1 MKMLRLTLILAAAVP
16 LFAQADVTLRKAIRK
31 EAVEGD
37 LKGAIDL
44 YRRAAAEAGK
54 DRATAAQALLHL
66 AQCYEKQGNT
76 EARRIYE
83 RLVREYPDQAE
94 SAAVARKRLGDRNT
108 SHAASARQVW
118 TGPKVDTFGTV
129 SPDGRFISYTDWST
143 GNLALHDIESGTD
156 RNLTAK
162 GSWNDS
168 PDWAEESAISRDGK
182 QVAFGWWT
190 KGRFRL
196 RIANLAGEPNFRDVY
211 DNEDT
216 PNLEPRDWTPDG
228 QWIAVQ
234 ITRKDLTRQIG
245 LVSVGNGTLR
255 VLKSLDWRGTTRLA
269 FSPDGKLLAFDLP
282 AGADTEQRD
291 IFVLATDGSREIPI
305 AVHPA
310 DDQVA
315 GWSPDGSR
323 VLFTSDRSGS
333 SGLWAASLDTTS
345 PPEFLKPAVPRD
357 HIGVTKAG
365 ALYYAVDVGTRD
377 ILEASIDISSGRVT
391 REPAFVATTNLGKNT
406 WPVWSQDG
414 KRIAWFTSKDP
425 RARRAAL
432 TVKDRASGR
441 LSTFEIP
448 LNYPYFPRWVPG
460 SEAIAF
466 RAADDKGR
474 LGVHSIDTRT
484 GAVSLLPHATGNLI
498 PAGWSPD
505 GRKLYAS
512 RPDVARQELVTIEL
526 DLSTGA
532 ERELL
537 RRKAAAP
544 AVVSPDGK
552 QLTYV
557 ARNPEAKTLAIMI
570 VPISGGQPQGLVQL
584 DTSHGP
590 MNVLEWTPDSST
602 VLFKQVNSQD
612 LRAIE
617 VGSGRQR
624 TMPMT
629 GPNLELLWQFAIHPD
644 GRSIAFLAGEA
655 RREIWAVENLP
666 GVNHAK

>member
-1 MKMLRLTLILAAAVP
+1 MAAALLAADNGYN
-16 LFAQADVTLRKAIRK
+16 LFQRGLAKERADADPRGAIRIYEQVLQDK
-31 EAVEGD
+31 S
-37 LKGAIDL
+37 IDRKL
-44 YRRAAAEAGK
+44 
-54 DRATAAQALLHL
+54 AAQALLRMAECHQKL
-66 AQCYEKQGNT
+66 GDA
-76 EARRIYE
+76 EARKIYE
-83 RLVREYPDQAE
+83 RLVREYPDQTDQ
-94 SAAVARKRLGDRNT
+94 AAVARKRLGVRNT
-108 SHAASARQVW
+108 SHVATTRQVW

-129 SPDGRFISYTDWST
+129 SPDGRFISYADWST

-162 GSWNDS
+162 GSWNNS
-168 PDWAEESAISRDGK
+168 PDWTEDSAISRDGK

-196 RIANLAGEPNFRDVY
+196 RIANLAGEPNVRDVY

-245 LVSVGNGTLR
+245 LVSVGDGTLR

-323 VLFTSDRSGS
+323 VLFTSDRSSS
-333 SGLWAASLDTTS
+333 SGLWAASLDTKG
-345 PPEFLKPAVPRD
+345 PPEFLKPDVPRD

-365 ALYYAVDVGTRD
+365 AIYYAVDVGTRD

-391 REPAFVATTNLGKNT
+391 REPAFVTTTNLGKNT
-406 WPVWSQDG
+406 WPVWSHDG

-474 LGVHSIDTRT
+474 LGVHRIDTRT
-484 GAVSLLPHATGNLI
+484 GTVSLLPHATGNLI

-505 GRKLYAS
+505 GRKLYAQ
-512 RPDVARQELVTIEL
+512 RPDGARQELVTIEL

-537 RRKAAAP
+537 RRKAGAP
-544 AVVSPDGK
+544 ALVSPDGK

-570 VPISGGQPQGLVQL
+570 VPISGGQPKGLVQL

-590 MNVLEWTPDSST
+590 MTVLEWTPDSST

-624 TMPMT
+624 AMPLT
-629 GPNLELLWQFAIHPD
+629 GPNLELLSQFVIHPD
-644 GRSIAFLAGEA
+644 GRSIAFLGGEA
-655 RREIWAVENLP
+655 RREIWALENLL
-666 GVNHAK
+666 VAKHAK